1 MIITTKKTTK
11 HSRLCLNN
19 KYMNLDTYSDKRSRD
34 SYNIGRNEF
43 DSAILEHVK
52 LSDNSTV
59 LEVGC
64 GDGRFIRN
72 LIKTNHTLIIT
83 GLDASA
89 AGINCC
95 KDIGCDLICSDILNY
110 DPNKKYDYVLCFQTL
125 EHFSSPDEVIEKL
138 KSLGKNIIVSVPNK
152 EMDKCT
158 DHIQFWDVSE
168 FELYMNTY
176 INGKAILIDS
186 NQNILFISEI
196 L

>member
-1 MIITTKKTTK
+1 
-11 HSRLCLNN
+11 
-19 KYMNLDTYSDKRSRD
+19 MNSDTYSDQASRD

-52 LSDNSTV
+52 IPNNSTV

-72 LIKTNHTLIIT
+72 LTKVNNTLKIT
-83 GLDASA
+83 GLDASD
-89 AGINCC
+89 AGIYCC
-95 KDIGCDLICSDILNY
+95 KDIGCDLICCDILSY
-110 DPNKKYDYVLCFQTL
+110 SVTDKYDYVLCFQTL
-125 EHFSSPDEVIEKL
+125 EHFSNPDEVVEKL
-138 KSLGKNIIVSVPNK
+138 KSLGKNIIISVPNK
-152 EMDKCT
+152 ELDKCT
-158 DHIQFWDVSE
+158 EHLQFWDVTE
-168 FELYMNTY
+168 FEKYMNTY